1 MRTVSKVLGSI
12 DFVEEQRLI
21 DWRTSSKWM
30 DLEDMCEA
38 MDVNY
43 TDLVEICRN
52 DVMQVWNQACPFE
65 ILLKNHLQRLRNE
78 ARRDGKIL
86 NSYKLT

>member
-1 MRTVSKVLGSI
+1 MNRVSNILGNV
-12 DFVEEQRLI
+12 DFMEEERLI
-21 DWRTSSKWM
+21 EWRASSKWM
-30 DLEDMCEA
+30 DLEDMCIA

-43 TDLVEICRN
+43 SDLVDICRN

-86 NSYKLT
+86 NAYNL

>member
-1 MRTVSKVLGSI
+1 MNRVSNILGNV
-12 DFVEEQRLI
+12 DFMEEERLI
-21 DWRTSSKWM
+21 EWRASSKWM
-30 DLEDMCEA
+30 DLEDMCIA

-43 TDLVEICRN
+43 SDLVDICRN

-86 NSYKLT
+86 NAYKL

>member
-1 MRTVSKVLGSI
+1 MNRVSNILGNV
-12 DFVEEQRLI
+12 DFMEEERLI
-21 DWRTSSKWM
+21 EWRASSKWM
-30 DLEDMCEA
+30 DLEDMCIA

-43 TDLVEICRN
+43 ADLVDICRN

-86 NSYKLT
+86 NAYKL